1 MKDVNKRNINI
12 DFIRVVAVFF
22 VISVHFFMNVNY
34 YGEIF
39 AGKRMFIFTCLR
51 TLSMVCVPLFLLLT
65 GYLMKDKTL
74 SKKYY
79 KGIINILEIFLLSS
93 ILCILFNMYHF
104 DVEITLKSAVL
115 SILDYTGG
123 PYSWYIEMYI
133 GLFLLIPFLNIIWKN
148 LESKKQK
155 KILIITLIIL
165 TVLPTLFNIYDWKTP
180 GFFLNPTLST
190 TYQPLL
196 PKWWINIYPIT
207 YYFIG
212 SYINEYNVK
221 IDKNKNLFLLF
232 LFILIFSIFNFY
244 RNYNHSFD
252 YGIYTSWNSFENVI
266 ISVLVFIFLLNL
278 KLTKL
283 NLFFKKIIIKIAELS
298 LGTYLLSYIADKLFY
313 PILLENVE
321 SVKLTLNYFLPF
333 VIFIFIYSNLLSYIL
348 FILIKIY
355 KKIILIIYSMF
366 KKIFK
371 TFKIKSKYFLI
382 KEKVR

>member
-1 MKDVNKRNINI
+1 M
-12 DFIRVVAVFF
+12 
-22 VISVHFFMNVNY
+22 
-34 YGEIF
+34 
-39 AGKRMFIFTCLR
+39 
-51 TLSMVCVPLFLLLT
+51 
-65 GYLMKDKTL
+65 
-74 SKKYY
+74 
-79 KGIINILEIFLLSS
+79 
-93 ILCILFNMYHF
+93 
-104 DVEITLKSAVL
+104 
-115 SILDYTGG
+115 
-123 PYSWYIEMYI
+123 
-133 GLFLLIPFLNIIWKN
+133 
-148 LESKKQK
+148 
-155 KILIITLIIL
+155 IITLIIL

-212 SYINEYNVK
+212 SYINEYNIK
-221 IDKNKNLFLLF
+221 IDKNKNLILLI

-278 KLTKL
+278 NLIKL
-283 NLFFKKIIIKIAELS
+283 NLFLKKTIIKIAELS

-333 VIFIFIYSNLLSYIL
+333 VTFIFIYSNLLSYVL
-348 FILIKIY
+348 HFFIKIY
-355 KKIILIIYSMF
+355 KKIILSFHLIL
-366 KKIFK
+366 KKLYK
-371 TFKIKSKYFLI
+371 
-382 KEKVR
+382 